1 MKTLDYYTPQQQ
13 RDLDGHWAHHP
24 HYGDVILD
32 TTQKPN
38 HPDNTT
44 ITTYHTGKPET
55 ANVHTKDLT
64 PHPELPADINPHN
77 C

>member
-24 HYGDVILD
+24 HYGYITLH
-32 TTQKPN
+32 TTQEPN

-44 ITTYHTGKPET
+44 VTTYHTGKPET
-55 ANVHTKDLT
+55 TNVNTADLT
-64 PHPELPADINPHN
+64 PHPELPADINPNN

>member
-13 RDLDGHWAHHP
+13 RDLDGYWAHHP
-24 HYGDVILD
+24 HYGDVILR
-32 TTQKPN
+32 TAQEPN

-55 ANVHTKDLT
+55 ANVTTADLT
-64 PHPELPADINPHN
+64 PRP
-77 C
+77 